1 MLKYYRKSFA
11 DDEYA
16 YEQRYLQGKQCKNLW
31 QIVPKKL
38 WDVIDDAITD
48 SDGYWIYIKQ
58 GYNMDGDRV
67 IHSYTITG
75 IKEDLKRIERDH

>member
-48 SDGYWIYIKQ
+48 
-58 GYNMDGDRV
+58 
-67 IHSYTITG
+67 
-75 IKEDLKRIERDH
+75 